1 MELDDPWSPVLC
13 TDLDGH
19 VSIQCMQAYVA
30 HWHVNY
36 LQMRVRLIC
45 QLRVIEKHRV
55 CEQRKMSTTVVPLVF
70 STSDWL
76 AGKVECQ

>member
-55 CEQRKMSTTVVPLVF
+55 CEQRKMSTTVGLQH
-70 STSDWL
+70 
-76 AGKVECQ
+76 E